1 MELVISSVVLLFVL
15 LSMITGI
22 LWIKKITKGRNNF
35 NGINGGIKMVKFINI
50 GIPMRINSTRRKWK
64 WQG

>member
-35 NGINGGIKMVKFINI
+35 NGTNGGIKMVKFINN
-50 GIPMRINSTRRKWK
+50 GLPMRINSTRRKWK